1 MIHLPPSWDVV
12 DQESPV
18 KIGLKHFNASKAFI
32 EYSNDI
38 DDAYKSIE
46 ECT

>member
-1 MIHLPPSWDVV
+1 MIHLPPPWDVV

-18 KIGLKHFNASKAFI
+18 QIGLKHFNASKAFI

-38 DDAYKSIE
+38 DDVYKSVE